1 MWCVP
6 DASTL
11 ISNVSNVRTVLNK
24 DFDPYSILLQ
34 VAANQEQLAKQQNQ
48 TAHNITEI
56 VVALKR
62 QESTIRNLADRITEL
77 EQNEISFLANRSSK
91 PPG

>member
-1 MWCVP
+1 M
-6 DASTL
+6 
-11 ISNVSNVRTVLNK
+11 RTVLNK
-24 DFDPYSILLQ
+24 DFDPYSILMQ

-48 TAHNITEI
+48 TAHNIEEI

-62 QESTIRNLADRITEL
+62 QEGSIRNLADRITEL
-77 EQNEISFLANRSSK
+77 EQNEISFLANRSST